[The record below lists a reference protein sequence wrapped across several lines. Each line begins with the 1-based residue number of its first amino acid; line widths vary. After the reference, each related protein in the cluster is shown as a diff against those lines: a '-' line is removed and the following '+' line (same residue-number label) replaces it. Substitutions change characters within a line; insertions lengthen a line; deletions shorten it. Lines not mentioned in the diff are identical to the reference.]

1 MELADLI
8 RLNQLVRRTIDFDG
22 FENWFQELSPND
34 RRTLVF
40 TLSEFAQQAGV
51 DNEVLE
57 SAVAYADWS
66 SDHPSLKHVQAL
78 RQDNAMAIR
87 LYDWIQGLSDT
98 QLHEHLRFFVALF
111 GTAERR
117 VFSNEREEWCEWTSF
132 ASTGGDVLDDRVVQD
147 LLKNPKFYRTS
158 MKDDAKIKIAE

>member
-1 MELADLI
+1 MMELPDLI

-117 VFSNEREEWCEWTSF
+117 VFSNEREEWCNHWWHR
-132 ASTGGDVLDDRVVQD
+132 DVLDDRVVQD